1 MTIETLSEQEISIL
15 CEVSEEEPDNYEGG
29 KKLDFERLVARGYIE
44 GTKDTAP
51 GLLQYKL
58 TAKGEAA
65 LEQRNAGLNE
75 A

>member
-1 MTIETLSEQEISIL
+1 MRTLSEQEISIL

-29 KKLDFERLVARGYIE
+29 KKLDFERLVALGYIE

-58 TAKGEAA
+58 TAKAKRRSSNAG
-65 LEQRNAGLNE
+65 AGLNE